1 MLRFQLTL
9 INLCNLLCNLSFACT
24 IFRKIPDIMPENT
37 VDLARETAS
46 KVDQI
51 LDLLKGNEFSPGLIS
66 LVQLHEREIELLKAD
81 SSNSR
86 VSTSTLVG
94 VAYLGLFLVPVLTVF
109 DRMILISEVRQ
120 MLGFYGWTAVA
131 ISLCLGL
138 LAKTFLIFVVVV
150 FVLRWIGWGR
160 HC

>member
-1 MLRFQLTL
+1 M
-9 INLCNLLCNLSFACT
+9 
-24 IFRKIPDIMPENT
+24 
-37 VDLARETAS
+37 
-46 KVDQI
+46 
-51 LDLLKGNEFSPGLIS
+51 
-66 LVQLHEREIELLKAD
+66 LKAD
-81 SSNSR
+81 SSSSR

-109 DRMILISEVRQ
+109 DRMVLISEVRQ

-150 FVLRWIGWGR
+150 FVLRWIGAAGV
-160 HC
+160 